1 MNNLM
6 LLVVLFVMFIY
17 FGGSNVPLVLKQN
30 KEMLLGVA
38 GGLVLCSFFGMKL
51 EGFEEYCSSTLMKNL
66 LCAEGAGTIH
76 TWNAQCALTPQT
88 AEKHTT
94 LCGCD
99 QSVDDFI
106 ASAGEG
112 ELACPPI
119 SNHDESM
126 DTFAELREAQA
137 SAGGNTANNIRKI
150 VKDAFIQ
157 ARQYKA
163 NPFKGRLSEW
173 MRMLRR
179 EHRLHLPSDHPLQ
192 TDDRELDSQD

>member
-51 EGFEEYCSSTLMKNL
+51 EGFEEYCSAQWYKDFMCRNDMSKPIWNQH
-66 LCAEGAGTIH
+66 CAR
-76 TWNAQCALTPQT
+76 TPQT
-88 AEKHTT
+88 AEMHTT

-99 QSVDDFI
+99 QSGDDFI
-106 ASAGEG
+106 AGAGEG

-119 SNHDESM
+119 NDHDETM
-126 DTFAELREAQA
+126 DTFAEV
-137 SAGGNTANNIRKI
+137 SAHIKNTGGSVANDIRQI
-150 VKDAFIQ
+150 VKNAYIQ
-157 ARQYKA
+157 ARQHKP
-163 NPFKGRLSEW
+163 NPFRGIVSEW
-173 MRMLRR
+173 MRMSRR

-192 TDDRELDSQD
+192 TDDREL